1 MLDSP
6 AKPVGRPTTVWANQR
21 SQPVV
26 RRTDQDGLIVLRADT
41 RDPSSR
47 RYSPSDQTIWGEL
60 MFEHVAGRQ
69 RRSRWAIL
77 SFLFALAFAWSFA
90 VMGERSGVWS
100 ILRLGLAVGLGFSL
114 LRLVLTLVSSRTL
127 RRGQENEEW
136 RAEADEGADME
147 AEGQPSAEEPPTEKH
162 ALTYEEVFQVQP
174 NIDLGSLP
182 PAAEGDEGADM
193 EAEEGADMEAEGQPP
208 ADEPPAEDRA
218 PTSDEEDL
226 QVLQPD
232 SDGAVDQV
240 EAPEADVESQDS
252 LQRMREEF
260 KARAKEAELR
270 VKQREAELDEA
281 ASAPK
286 SKR

>member
-1 MLDSP
+1 
-6 AKPVGRPTTVWANQR
+6 
-21 SQPVV
+21 
-26 RRTDQDGLIVLRADT
+26 
-41 RDPSSR
+41 
-47 RYSPSDQTIWGEL
+47 
-60 MFEHVAGRQ
+60 MFGHVAGRQ

-90 VMGERSGVWS
+90 VMGERSGLWS
-100 ILRLGLAVGLGFSL
+100 ILRLGLAVGLGISL
-114 LRLVLTLVSSRTL
+114 LRLVLTLVSSRSL
-127 RRGQENEEW
+127 RRGQEDEER
-136 RAEADEGADME
+136 RAEGDEGAEME
-147 AEGQPSAEEPPTEKH
+147 AEGQPPTEEPSTEKR

-174 NIDLGSLP
+174 NIDLGSLA
-182 PAAEGDEGADM
+182 PAPEDEEWQAEGDEG
-193 EAEEGADMEAEGQPP
+193 MEAEGQPP
-208 ADEPPAEDRA
+208 AEEPPTEDRA
-218 PTSDEEDL
+218 PTSEEDL
-226 QVLQPD
+226 QALQPD

>member
-1 MLDSP
+1 
-6 AKPVGRPTTVWANQR
+6 
-21 SQPVV
+21 
-26 RRTDQDGLIVLRADT
+26 
-41 RDPSSR
+41 
-47 RYSPSDQTIWGEL
+47 
-60 MFEHVAGRQ
+60 MFGHVAGRQ

-77 SFLFALAFAWSFA
+77 SFLFALAFAWSA
-90 VMGERSGVWS
+90 VMGERSGLWS
-100 ILRLGLAVGLGFSL
+100 ILRLGLAVGLGISL
-114 LRLVLTLVSSRTL
+114 LRLVLTLVSSRSL
-127 RRGQENEEW
+127 RRGQENDKW
-136 RAEADEGADME
+136 R
-147 AEGQPSAEEPPTEKH
+147 
-162 ALTYEEVFQVQP
+162 
-174 NIDLGSLP
+174 
-182 PAAEGDEGADM
+182 AEGDEGA
-193 EAEEGADMEAEGQPP
+193 EMEAEGQPP

-218 PTSDEEDL
+218 PTSEEDL

>member
-1 MLDSP
+1 
-6 AKPVGRPTTVWANQR
+6 
-21 SQPVV
+21 
-26 RRTDQDGLIVLRADT
+26 
-41 RDPSSR
+41 
-47 RYSPSDQTIWGEL
+47 
-60 MFEHVAGRQ
+60 MFGHVAGRQ

-90 VMGERSGVWS
+90 VMGERSGLWS
-100 ILRLGLAVGLGFSL
+100 ILRLGLAVGLGISL
-114 LRLVLTLVSSRTL
+114 LRLVLTLVSSRSL

-136 RAEADEGADME
+136 RAKADEGAE
-147 AEGQPSAEEPPTEKH
+147 
-162 ALTYEEVFQVQP
+162 
-174 NIDLGSLP
+174 
-182 PAAEGDEGADM
+182 
-193 EAEEGADMEAEGQPP
+193 MEAEGQPP
-208 ADEPPAEDRA
+208 AEEPPTEDRA